1 MPAQDLN
8 ARLAD
13 CVTEANAR
21 VTRANEAL
29 ETSQTA
35 LAAAESAA
43 AAANPPNP
51 ALDAAV
57 QRAKQDV
64 ARAQDVLNF
73 HKGLLDRLLRPRWH
87 DRINWAAALQY
98 VIFASLAFFVLQNL
112 VSGITNSPPA
122 GTTPRSM
129 ITFLIAVVTVGIAL
143 ILVLA
148 SIVSDSPD
156 REKRFSQGKEVLTA
170 LLGVLGT
177 IVGFYFGISQDQV
190 KGLYF
195 DPVVISK
202 EANEPVTLST
212 SVRGGKAPYSFKIT
226 FTPASISPVE
236 DTSLDGHIKA
246 TIVEDVSFLGRIK
259 AAIAGNVKQDTDVS
273 FLISVTD
280 SEGKTGSIEYKKA
293 VHLKPASDGGGKKN

>member
-8 ARLAD
+8 ARIAD
-13 CVTEANAR
+13 RVTEANAR
-21 VTRANEAL
+21 VTQANAAL

-35 LAAAESAA
+35 LAAAETAA
-43 AAANPPNP
+43 AAVNPPTP
-51 ALDAAV
+51 ALEAAV
-57 QRAKQDV
+57 QRAKEDV

-73 HKGLLDRLLRPRWH
+73 QKGLLDRLLHPGLLDH
-87 DRINWAAALQY
+87 FNWAAVLQY
-98 VIFASLAFFVLQNL
+98 AIFTSLALVVLVYL
-112 VSGITNSPPA
+112 MRGITSSPPA

-148 SIVSDSPD
+148 TILSDSPD

-190 KGLYF
+190 KGLDF

-202 EANEPVTLST
+202 ETDKPATLST
-212 SVRGGKAPYSFKIT
+212 SVHGGKAPYFFEIT
-226 FTPASISPVE
+226 FTPASIPPVK
-236 DTSLDGHIKA
+236 DKTLDGHIKA
-246 TIVEDVSFLGRIK
+246 VIGAD
-259 AAIAGNVKQDTDVS
+259 AKQDTDVS

-280 SEGKTGSIEYKKA
+280 SEGKTGSIEYKQAVRLKA
-293 VHLKPASDGGGKKN
+293 ASDGGGKKN